1 MLNACHH
8 PAPWQTLGDRNE
20 TPVWIWTNSTE
31 FAKADMFR
39 RAFWNGVLLK
49 KNGSCNDR
57 ICREHFELE
66 PWSFLSNCRLRS
78 SEDGTMGILLGMMHP
93 DAKSGVLYGPKKG
106 GTCHVWYALLL
117 HQCVGLGKIICM
129 KARRVTNGILLSNT
143 HAKMSC
149 IISSYQ
155 RSIMRIG
162 PGRFIALQV
171 WKKSYDA
178 AFSRCTVLVAP
189 VSSPIIVW
197 W

>member
-1 MLNACHH
+1 MLNACHY
-8 PAPWQTLGDRNE
+8 PAPWQTLGIGMKRLFE
-20 TPVWIWTNSTE
+20 SWTNSTE

-39 RAFWNGVLLK
+39 RAFWNGVLLIQTDPAMTEFVE
-49 KNGSCNDR
+49 NTLS
-57 ICREHFELE
+57 
-66 PWSFLSNCRLRS
+66 WSRLRS

-149 IISSYQ
+149 IISSNQ
-155 RSIMRIG
+155 RNIMRIG

-171 WKKSYDA
+171 W
-178 AFSRCTVLVAP
+178 
-189 VSSPIIVW
+189 SSHMMLRFHSVPY
-197 W
+197 